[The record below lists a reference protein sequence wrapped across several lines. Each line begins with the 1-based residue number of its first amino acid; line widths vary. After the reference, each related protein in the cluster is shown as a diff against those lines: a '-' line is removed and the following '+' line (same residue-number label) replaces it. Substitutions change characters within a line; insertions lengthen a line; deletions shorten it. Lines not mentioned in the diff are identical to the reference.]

1 MFLQSH
7 FEQKKKN
14 KKKYQEPKNLNIS
27 PLNTNTNFKLTNF
40 GKIYKNGEY
49 EIEIFSKLDKK
60 YLISSF
66 IPSQKITDQS
76 LKTNNIENRRENTT
90 EGTQLSPSDFEFE
103 KVIGKSYYGKI
114 MQVRCKK
121 DNQTYS
127 IKTLKKSKLKDEKY
141 VEHIEAER
149 TILENIHHP
158 FISRLV
164 YAFQT
169 EKKLYLVT
177 ELYKGGDLLFHLNKQ
192 GHFSE
197 KTAKFFFAQIILL
210 FEFLH
215 SKNIIYRNLSP
226 ENVLLDNEGYI
237 KLNDFSTSRINIEE
251 YNNGTNTFCGLP
263 EYCSPEMINGTP
275 YGKCVDIW
283 CMGILLFEMLFGE
296 TPFKDMNRDKLYKK
310 IIFNT
315 PDYTTNNISVSYSA
329 IELMNKML
337 EKNAE
342 NRFTLQDIKKHSF
355 MEGVDYGKIYQK
367 LEISPLKINEQGL
380 NDFDYIDPEIMEE
393 KAEDSLPNGCTP
405 IFKKHFEDF
414 TFSCDE
420 FNGKNETPEDDIK
433 NEKKT
438 IDL

>member
-1 MFLQSH
+1 MFIQSSLD
-7 FEQKKKN
+7 QKKKN
-14 KKKYQEPKNLNIS
+14 KKKNQEPKNLSNKL
-27 PLNTNTNFKLTNF
+27 LNTNTSFQLESF

-49 EIEIFSKLDKK
+49 EIEIFTKLNKK
-60 YLISSF
+60 YLMSSF
-66 IPSQKITDQS
+66 IPSQKLSEQS
-76 LKTNNIENRRENTT
+76 LKPNTT
-90 EGTQLSPSDFEFE
+90 EKRKENFPEENHLSPSDFEFE
-103 KVIGKSYYGKI
+103 KVLGKSYYGKI
-114 MQVRCKK
+114 MQVKCKK
-121 DNQTYS
+121 DNKTYS
-127 IKTLKKSKLKDEKY
+127 IKTLKKSKLKDKKY

-177 ELYKGGDLLFHLNKQ
+177 ELYKGGDLLFHLNKE
-192 GHFSE
+192 GHFNE
-197 KTAKFFFAQIILL
+197 KTAKFFLAQIILL

-237 KLNDFSTSRINIEE
+237 KLNDFSTSRMNIEE
-251 YNNGTNTFCGLP
+251 YNSGTDTFCGLP

-315 PDYTTNNISVSYSA
+315 PDFTTNNVSVTYNA
-329 IELMNKML
+329 VGIINKML

-342 NRFTLQDIKKHSF
+342 NRITLQEIKTHPF
-355 MEGVDYGKIYQK
+355 MEEVDYGKIYQK

-380 NDFDYIDPEIMEE
+380 NDFEYIDPEIMEE
-393 KAEDSLPNGCTP
+393 KAEDSPPNGCTP

-414 TFSCDE
+414 TFSYNELLGKDE
-420 FNGKNETPEDDIK
+420 IIEDDTKEENKPI
-433 NEKKT
+433 E
-438 IDL
+438 L

>member
-1 MFLQSH
+1 
-7 FEQKKKN
+7 
-14 KKKYQEPKNLNIS
+14 
-27 PLNTNTNFKLTNF
+27 
-40 GKIYKNGEY
+40 
-49 EIEIFSKLDKK
+49 
-60 YLISSF
+60 
-66 IPSQKITDQS
+66 
-76 LKTNNIENRRENTT
+76 
-90 EGTQLSPSDFEFE
+90 
-103 KVIGKSYYGKI
+103 
-114 MQVRCKK
+114 
-121 DNQTYS
+121 
-127 IKTLKKSKLKDEKY
+127 
-141 VEHIEAER
+141 
-149 TILENIHHP
+149 
-158 FISRLV
+158 
-164 YAFQT
+164 
-169 EKKLYLVT
+169 
-177 ELYKGGDLLFHLNKQ
+177 
-192 GHFSE
+192 
-197 KTAKFFFAQIILL
+197 
-210 FEFLH
+210 
-215 SKNIIYRNLSP
+215 
-226 ENVLLDNEGYI
+226 
-237 KLNDFSTSRINIEE
+237 
-251 YNNGTNTFCGLP
+251 
-263 EYCSPEMINGTP
+263 MINGTP

-420 FNGKNETPEDDIK
+420 FNGKNETFEDDIK